1 MKVGIVGASGYVG
14 QELMRILLNHPN
26 AEVAKI
32 TSRQLAGKK
41 ISELYGNF
49 AGRSELRFS
58 ERIESEDLNDL
69 DFVFLALPHG
79 IASKWVTPEVLDQ
92 VKVIDIGAD
101 FRIKDKAIYEAWY
114 QTDHGSEELLKE
126 AVYGLTEWN
135 GEKISK
141 AKLLANPGCY
151 PTASAMAA
159 IPLLKEGLI
168 EASTLI
174 LDAKSGV
181 SGAGRGVHQGVHFAE
196 VNENFKAYGVATH
209 RHTPEIEQTLTIA
222 GGEPITLNFTP
233 HLLPMSRGILVTMYA
248 DLKAGVTKAQVEQA
262 YTSAY
267 NDKQFVRIMPEGVL
281 PETKWVKGSNFCDLA
296 WRVDERTNRVIAI
309 SCIDN
314 LIKGAAGQAIQ
325 NMNLMAGWPEE
336 LGLKPVGQFPG

>member
-14 QELMRILLNHPN
+14 QELLRILLSHPK
-26 AEVAKI
+26 AEVTKI

-49 AGRSELRFS
+49 TGRTELRFS
-58 ERIESEDLNDL
+58 EKIENEELAEL

-79 IASKWVTPEVLDQ
+79 VASHWVTEEVLNQ

-101 FRIKDKAIYEAWY
+101 FRIKDKEVYETWY
-114 QTDHGSEELLKE
+114 KTEHGSESLLKE

-135 GEKISK
+135 QEKIK
-141 AKLLANPGCY
+141 EAKLLSNPGCY

-159 IPLLKEGLI
+159 IPLLKGGLVQSKTI
-168 EASTLI
+168 I

-181 SGAGRGVHQGVHFAE
+181 SGAGRGVSQGVHYAE

-209 RHTPEIEQTLTIA
+209 RHTPEIEQTLSDA
-222 GGEPITLNFTP
+222 GGEAITLNFTP

-248 DLKAGVTKAQVEQA
+248 SLKAGVTKTQVDQA
-262 YTSAY
+262 FQMAY
-267 NDKQFVRIMPEGVL
+267 ADQPFVRIMPEGVL

-296 WRVDERTNRVIAI
+296 WRIDERTNRVIVI

-336 LGLKPVGQFPG
+336 LGLLSVGQFPG

>member
-14 QELMRILLNHPN
+14 QELLRILLDHPH

-32 TSRQLAGKK
+32 TSRQYAGQE
-41 ISELYGNF
+41 IASLYRNF
-49 AGRSELRFS
+49 AGRTELRFT
-58 ERIESEDLNDL
+58 EKIEGDDLKELDL
-69 DFVFLALPHG
+69 VFLALPHG
-79 IASKWVTPEVLDQ
+79 IASKWVTKDVLDQ

-101 FRIKDKAIYEAWY
+101 FRIKDKAVYEEWY
-114 QTDHGSEELLKE
+114 KTEHGSEDLLKE

-135 GEKISK
+135 REEIRE

-159 IPLLKEGLI
+159 IPLLKKELI
-168 EASTLI
+168 EASTVI

-181 SGAGRGVHQGVHFAE
+181 SGAGRKVHQGVHFAE

-209 RHTPEIEQTLTIA
+209 RHTPEIEQTLSLA
-222 GGEPITLNFTP
+222 GGEEVKLNFTP
-233 HLLPMSRGILVTMYA
+233 HLLPMSRGILVTLYA
-248 DLKAGVTKAQVEQA
+248 SLQAGVTKEQVDQA
-262 YTSAY
+262 FHSAY
-267 NDKQFVRIMPEGVL
+267 EDESFIRIMPEGTL

-296 WRVDERTNRVIAI
+296 WKIDQRTNRIIVI

-314 LIKGAAGQAIQ
+314 LVKGAAGQAVQ
-325 NMNLMAGWPEE
+325 NMNVMAGWPEDA
-336 LGLKPVGQFPG
+336 GLKPVGQFPG

>member
-14 QELMRILLNHPN
+14 QELLRILLDHPK
-26 AEVAKI
+26 VQVTKI
-32 TSRQLAGKK
+32 TSRQLAGQK
-41 ISELYGNF
+41 IAALYRNFMGRTELC
-49 AGRSELRFS
+49 FS
-58 ERIESEDLNDL
+58 EKIEKEDLKDL

-79 IASKWVTPEVLDQ
+79 VASHWVTEDVLSQ

-101 FRIKDKAIYEAWY
+101 FRIKDQATYEAWY
-114 QTDHGSEELLKE
+114 QTKHGSQDLLKE

-135 GEKISK
+135 QEAIQG
-141 AKLLANPGCY
+141 AKLLSNPGCY

-159 IPLLKEGLI
+159 NPLLKEGLI
-168 EASTLI
+168 QGETII

-181 SGAGRGVHQGVHFAE
+181 SGAGRGASQGVHYAE

-209 RHTPEIEQTLTIA
+209 RHTPEIEQTLSHAA
-222 GGEPITLNFTP
+222 GESITLNFTP

-248 DLKAGVTKAQVEQA
+248 SLKEGVTKTQVDQA
-262 YTSAY
+262 FQTAY
-267 NDKQFVRIMPEGVL
+267 KNKPFVRIMPEGAL

-296 WRVDERTNRVIAI
+296 WRVDQRTNRVIVV

-325 NMNLMAGWPEE
+325 NMNLMAGWSEE
-336 LGLKPVGQFPG
+336 LGLLSVGQFPG

>member
-14 QELMRILLNHPN
+14 QELLRILLDHPK
-26 AEVAKI
+26 AEVTKI
-32 TSRQLAGKK
+32 TSRQLTGQKVSALYRNFLGRT
-41 ISELYGNF
+41 ELC
-49 AGRSELRFS
+49 FS
-58 ERIESEDLNDL
+58 EKIEKEDLDEL
-69 DFVFLALPHG
+69 DFIFLALPHG
-79 IASKWVTPEVLDQ
+79 VASHWVTKEVLSQ

-101 FRIKDKAIYEAWY
+101 FRIKDQATYEAWY
-114 QTDHGSEELLKE
+114 KAKHGAKELLKE

-135 GEKISK
+135 KEAIKQ
-141 AKLLANPGCY
+141 AKLLSNPGCY

-168 EASTLI
+168 QGETII

-181 SGAGRGVHQGVHFAE
+181 SGAGRGVSQGVHYAE
-196 VNENFKAYGVATH
+196 VNENFKAYGVASH
-209 RHTPEIEQTLTIA
+209 RHTPEIEQTLSEA
-222 GGEPITLNFTP
+222 YGETITLNFTP

-248 DLKAGVTKAQVEQA
+248 SLKAGVTKIQVDQA
-262 YTSAY
+262 FQTAY
-267 NDKQFVRIMPEGVL
+267 KNKSFVRMMPEGIL

-296 WRVDERTNRVIAI
+296 WRVDERTNRVIVV

-325 NMNLMAGWPEE
+325 NMNVMAGWPEE
-336 LGLKPVGQFPG
+336 LGLLSVGQFPG